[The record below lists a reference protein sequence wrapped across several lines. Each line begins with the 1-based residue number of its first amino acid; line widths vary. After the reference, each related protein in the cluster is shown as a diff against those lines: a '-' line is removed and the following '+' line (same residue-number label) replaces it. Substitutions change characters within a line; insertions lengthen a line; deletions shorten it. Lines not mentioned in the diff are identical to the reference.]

1 MKHLTLRG
9 DTWYYRK
16 RIPKSLSHLS
26 TVNVIYRPLSIDK
39 TLAKQ
44 LSARYDSLFV
54 MIDAGL
60 KLDKDISALIKELNI
75 HSVKKID
82 IYEKY
87 INSLNVSDN
96 RLSKIRRLLKVLKLL
111 LPKDISVVNMTIM
124 DEVKSTLSV
133 MPKRSTSK
141 YRLMDIMDIIKTKA
155 DIVDRM
161 STETLNDHLKI
172 LNSLMKFAYE
182 RDLLNKPYNVPMAKN
197 IASSRDERIA
207 LDEDSVLKAINGA
220 KTRELANSFTLLYLT
235 GMRPSEVY
243 KCKISTL
250 DGIKCFDLT
259 DKSLKLKS
267 KSSHR
272 LIPVHSAI
280 ANPEQFLKDY
290 KTMSGQYLNRQF
302 DVQKGTLYSLRHSF
316 ATTLASEGVE
326 PHMISELLGH
336 THAGMTLGR
345 YVKGFP
351 VKLLSNRINKLSY
364 V

>member
-207 LDEDSVLKAINGA
+207 LDEDSVL
-220 KTRELANSFTLLYLT
+220 
-235 GMRPSEVY
+235 
-243 KCKISTL
+243 
-250 DGIKCFDLT
+250 
-259 DKSLKLKS
+259 
-267 KSSHR
+267 R
-272 LIPVHSAI
+272 L
-280 ANPEQFLKDY
+280 
-290 KTMSGQYLNRQF
+290 
-302 DVQKGTLYSLRHSF
+302 
-316 ATTLASEGVE
+316 
-326 PHMISELLGH
+326 
-336 THAGMTLGR
+336 
-345 YVKGFP
+345 
-351 VKLLSNRINKLSY
+351 
-364 V
+364 